1 MQANHGKRMSSRQIF
16 EHTWKKGMRKA
27 QTSLACTQP
36 IQDTVRLWVRR
47 KRTWFG
53 GGERGKTYF
62 EVPARALLGE
72 VSYWDDIPPKRSKIE
87 LEPLGACHV
96 G

>member
-1 MQANHGKRMSSRQIF
+1 
-16 EHTWKKGMRKA
+16 MRKA

-72 VSYWDDIPPKRSKIE
+72 VSYWDDIPPKRSKAE
-87 LEPLGACHV
+87 LEPLSACHE